1 MKILDVCCGSR
12 MFWYDKQEPHT
23 TYMDILKAVYTA
35 MDRGNE
41 RGGRIMLHKYNLKKP
56 VEAEQ
61 FDGSEE
67 MMDRYPISI
76 GTDKFG
82 TWYKILTVEGFH
94 WLYEGDWI
102 VSGNGDYLVI
112 EKNLF
117 RRICEKCD

>member
-67 MMDRYPISI
+67 MMDRYPDFDRDRQIWNMVQDS
-76 GTDKFG
+76 
-82 TWYKILTVEGFH
+82 Y
-94 WLYEGDWI
+94 
-102 VSGNGDYLVI
+102 S
-112 EKNLF
+112 
-117 RRICEKCD
+117 